1 MYALVPQN
9 AELSLSFLQMHQ
21 GYHKDADRLNSQLDL
36 YAENP
41 RYQNL
46 FIDLVRNDTGK
57 KIYSIFPMQ
66 QYQKLGRGELVPGL
80 HLSHI
85 QATQLSKVQASQNKN
100 ALESFQSLLLGPQ
113 IRNVEA
119 INSRRNWISPRKG
132 FHFLL
137 HRGSSILQDICFL
150 YRIRRFIRVYKYT
163 QINSREITSLP
174 ESKNVMNMTRH
185 FNHPPK

>member
-57 KIYSIFPMQ
+57 KYTVFSPCYNIKSWGGVNQCRVYTSLIFRPHM
-66 QYQKLGRGELVPGL
+66 KGKFKRVK
-80 HLSHI
+80 
-85 QATQLSKVQASQNKN
+85 TRT
-100 ALESFQSLLLGPQ
+100 LGPS

-119 INSRRNWISPRKG
+119 INSTRNRISQRKV

-137 HRGSSILQDICFL
+137 HRRSNILPNICFL

-163 QINSREITSLP
+163 KINQREITSLP
-174 ESKNVMNMTRH
+174 ESKSVMNMARH